1 MRRAAR
7 IDENQPAIVAA
18 LREFGA
24 TVQPLHAVGGG
35 CPDILCGYKGKN
47 YLFEIK
53 NPAKPKRDQ
62 DLTEDQIDW
71 VMKWKGHH
79 MVIKSANEAIW
90 TMTR

>member
-24 TVQPLHAVGGG
+24 TVQPLHSVGGG
-35 CPDILCGYKGKN
+35 CPDIMCGYKGRN
-47 YLFEIK
+47 FLFEIK
-53 NPAKPKRDQ
+53 NPAKPKSDQ
-62 DLTEDQIDW
+62 NLTEDQIEW
-71 VMKWKGHH
+71 VMMWRGQH
-79 MVIKSANEAIW
+79 MVIKSAVEAIW